1 MNNIH
6 KDLIEFATLSIALFL
21 FAFINSNYLLFHV
34 VIELFSIIVLFVL
47 FAITWNTRSYID
59 NKYLM
64 FFGLAAAFIGSLDLL
79 HTLTYNGMDIIAT
92 DKFYANQFWI
102 GTRFF
107 ESVVLLIGFAFVSK
121 KNTLNI
127 SYLMIIYASVTTLL
141 SLSIL
146 EWEIFP
152 VCYIEN
158 VGQTPFKIISEYV
171 IISIL
176 IISLYLLY
184 RNKNYFTQQS
194 FTYVAISILLTALSE
209 FMFTLYFSNFDG
221 FNKIGHIFKGL
232 SFFLIYKVN
241 IVNGFQKPT
250 ETLFINLKKS
260 EENVKKANAELELE
274 IATKNKFFSI
284 ISHDLRN
291 PFNSVLGFT
300 QLLLLNHKKYDDEKR
315 EKFIQNIFTAS
326 KKTYELLENLL
337 TWSRTQNNTISFNPR
352 NFNIFSILGDN
363 LQLTNNNAMMKNIS
377 ISMNCNDELFV
388 YADIDMVNT
397 ILRNLLTNAIKFTPK
412 FGDVSLKVE
421 KQNEKDVLI
430 SVSDTGV
437 GIAANSVEKLFRI
450 DQSYSTKGTED
461 EAGTGLGLVLC
472 AEFVKKNKGKIW
484 VESTQGAG
492 STFYFTLP
500 AGVHQSK

>member
-1 MNNIH
+1 
-6 KDLIEFATLSIALFL
+6 
-21 FAFINSNYLLFHV
+21 
-34 VIELFSIIVLFVL
+34 
-47 FAITWNTRSYID
+47 
-59 NKYLM
+59 
-64 FFGLAAAFIGSLDLL
+64 
-79 HTLTYNGMDIIAT
+79 
-92 DKFYANQFWI
+92 
-102 GTRFF
+102 
-107 ESVVLLIGFAFVSK
+107 
-121 KNTLNI
+121 
-127 SYLMIIYASVTTLL
+127 
-141 SLSIL
+141 
-146 EWEIFP
+146 
-152 VCYIEN
+152 
-158 VGQTPFKIISEYV
+158 
-171 IISIL
+171 
-176 IISLYLLY
+176 
-184 RNKNYFTQQS
+184 
-194 FTYVAISILLTALSE
+194 
-209 FMFTLYFSNFDG
+209 
-221 FNKIGHIFKGL
+221 
-232 SFFLIYKVN
+232 LIYKVN

-397 ILRNLLTNAIKFTPK
+397 ILRNLLTNAIKFTSK